1 MRTGPQVGQTSCTF
15 EIAIRLSCSAMPP
28 WTLRCGL
35 GRTCFFTIITCST
48 RILRS
53 AGNTRSTRPS
63 LPLSRPVMTFTVSF
77 RRISTL
83 TCAVLATFAITRN
96 LLCPVT
102 GRRCLQNLGRQRN
115 DFQEF
120 LFAQFARRHFRHQ
133 RRLADD
139 FLQSPALQLRQR
151 SGLLE
156 PHHVTDVRFVV
167 LVVGIELLVGGDD
180 ATIKRMRLLAG
191 HFHHDRLL
199 HLVGDDFPYDFF
211 APSGC
216 RLCRLCHY
224 LFSVTACPVRARSP
238 RMVLT
243 RAMSLRRPRIFFRLS
258 VWPMLS
264 WNFSLNS
271 WSAS

>member
-1 MRTGPQVGQTSCTF
+1 MYVPSRRRCSLRVRTITAFTTLPFCTCPSGAASFTLAVITSPSPARNPVEPPSGRIICSLRAPELSATSS
-15 EIAIRLSCSAMPP
+15 IDLIITAISQSPCVLAMP
-28 WTLRCGL
+28 
-35 GRTCFFTIITCST
+35 
-48 RILRS
+48 
-53 AGNTRSTRPS
+53 
-63 LPLSRPVMTFTVSF
+63 LPG
-77 RRISTL
+77 
-83 TCAVLATFAITRN
+83 AVD
-96 LLCPVT
+96 V
-102 GRRCLQNLGRQRN
+102 G
-115 DFQEF
+115 E
-120 LFAQFARRHFRHQ
+120 RRHFRHQ

>member
-1 MRTGPQVGQTSCTF
+1 MTAFTTLPFCTCPSGAASLTLAVITSPSPARNPVEPPSGRIICSLRAPELSATSS
-15 EIAIRLSCSAMPP
+15 IDLIITAISQSPCVLAMP
-28 WTLRCGL
+28 
-35 GRTCFFTIITCST
+35 
-48 RILRS
+48 
-53 AGNTRSTRPS
+53 
-63 LPLSRPVMTFTVSF
+63 LPG
-77 RRISTL
+77 
-83 TCAVLATFAITRN
+83 AVD
-96 LLCPVT
+96 V
-102 GRRCLQNLGRQRN
+102 G
-115 DFQEF
+115 E
-120 LFAQFARRHFRHQ
+120 RRHFRHQ
-133 RRLADD
+133 RR
-139 FLQSPALQLRQR
+139 
-151 SGLLE
+151 
-156 PHHVTDVRFVV
+156 
-167 LVVGIELLVGGDD
+167 
-180 ATIKRMRLLAG
+180 LAG